1 MSGKLKKQSIELT
14 ELLSQK
20 AHLFSTPK
28 STMKE
33 KQSGFHSETLMII
46 LGMKD
51 NISPVDR

>member
-1 MSGKLKKQSIELT
+1 LT